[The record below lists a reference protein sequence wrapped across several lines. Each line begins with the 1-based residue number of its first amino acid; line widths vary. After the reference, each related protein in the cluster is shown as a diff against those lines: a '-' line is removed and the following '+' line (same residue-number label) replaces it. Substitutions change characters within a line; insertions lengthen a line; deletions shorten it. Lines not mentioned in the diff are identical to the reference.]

1 MKRSDQR
8 AGGLKKKRGP
18 SERSKP
24 LKKGGGILTQI
35 SNKIARCPD
44 RKDVFSPNVFAKNMT
59 DDLWQRQQKK
69 TPTSDNVSTPA
80 APLPPE
86 PPCEC
91 MCPLEQSA
99 GGTSKTE
106 WTTEVVDD
114 SAVSKP
120 RKKTRTPHS
129 GNWETMSGV
138 CFFCQWVD
146 DCPPREDARFFC
158 QWVDA
163 YPPCEDAW
171 RGAMLCHLDGDHD
184 EYDFDNFCDV
194 DYD

>member
-1 MKRSDQR
+1 
-8 AGGLKKKRGP
+8 
-18 SERSKP
+18 
-24 LKKGGGILTQI
+24 
-35 SNKIARCPD
+35 
-44 RKDVFSPNVFAKNMT
+44 MT
-59 DDLWQRQQKK
+59 DNIPLATTTSLEEDS
-69 TPTSDNVSTPA
+69 TSDNVSTPA
-80 APLPPE
+80 APLLPK

-106 WTTEVVDD
+106 WKTEVVDD

-184 EYDFDNFCDV
+184 EYDFDDFCDV